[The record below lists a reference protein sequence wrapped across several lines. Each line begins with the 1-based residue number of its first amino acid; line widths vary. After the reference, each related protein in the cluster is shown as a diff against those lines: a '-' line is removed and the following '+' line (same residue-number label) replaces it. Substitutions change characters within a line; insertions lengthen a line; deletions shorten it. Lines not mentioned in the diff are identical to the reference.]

1 MRASAT
7 SILTTQNETAR
18 SMTSIISDLIKAR
31 LTMMSLITTWVGFHL
46 GWVGPFDF
54 WILAH
59 TMIGTGALASGAA
72 ALNQWMEKDLDALME
87 RTENRPIPA
96 GHVAPSTALL
106 FGAALGIFGA
116 VYLTFLVNGLTGL
129 LGALTFVSYVFI
141 YTPLKRITTL
151 NTAIGAIPGAL
162 PPLMGWTAATGS
174 LGAAGWTLFMI
185 LFLWQMPHFMAIAW
199 MYRDDYAKAG
209 FRMLP
214 VTDKTGRRT
223 SMNAVGYNLAL
234 LAFAGTP
241 SLFGVTGI
249 VYFVSAILL
258 SIGYLLPAIQFVKDP
273 SRLHARNLFLASIAY
288 LPLLIIVMAIDKT
301 V

>member
-96 GHVAPSTALL
+96 GHVSPSTALL
-106 FGAALGIFGA
+106 FGTALGVFGA

-129 LGALTFVSYVFI
+129 LGALTFISYVFI
-141 YTPLKRITTL
+141 YTPLKRVTTL

-214 VTDKTGRRT
+214 VTDQTGRRT

-234 LAFAGTP
+234 LAFAGSP

-249 VYFVSAILL
+249 IYFVVAILL
-258 SIGYLLPAIQFVKDP
+258 SIGYLLPAIKFVKDP

>member
-96 GHVAPSTALL
+96 GLISPSTALL
-106 FGAALGIFGA
+106 FGAVLGVFGT
-116 VYLTFLVNGLTGL
+116 VYLTFLVNGLTGM
-129 LGALTFVSYVFI
+129 LGALTFVSYVFV
-141 YTPLKRITTL
+141 YTPLKRVTTL

-214 VTDKTGRRT
+214 VTDQTGRRT

-234 LAFAGTP
+234 LAFAGSP

-249 VYFVSAILL
+249 IYFVVAILL

>member
-96 GHVAPSTALL
+96 GLISPATALL
-106 FGAALGIFGA
+106 FGAVLGVFGT
-116 VYLTFLVNGLTGL
+116 VYLTFLVNGLTGM
-129 LGALTFVSYVFI
+129 LGALTFVSYVFV
-141 YTPLKRITTL
+141 YTPLKRVTTL

-174 LGAAGWTLFMI
+174 LEAAGWTLFMI

-214 VTDKTGRRT
+214 VTDQTGRRT

-234 LAFAGTP
+234 LAFAGSP

-249 VYFVSAILL
+249 IYFVVAILL